1 MSLRRPSVHK
11 PTSGRAVGDTGVET
25 SYAAQVWIRLAAPD
39 LAGRVVVHGHR
50 SPEEVA
56 GFYRA
61 ADMFALTSV
70 REPYGTVYGEAMA
83 AGLPVVG
90 WDAGNLPHLARDG
103 VEGRVIPAGDQAA
116 LTAALAA
123 LATDEPLRR
132 RLGVAAGRRA
142 AAFPSW
148 KDTARL
154 LFAELR
160 TVVREVR
167 A

>member
-1 MSLRRPSVHK
+1 
-11 PTSGRAVGDTGVET
+11 
-25 SYAAQVWIRLAAPD
+25 
-39 LAGRVVVHGHR
+39 
-50 SPEEVA
+50 VA

-61 ADMFALTSV
+61 ADLFALTSV

-103 VEGRVIPAGDQAA
+103 VEGRVVPAGDRAA
-116 LTAALAA
+116 LSAALGA
-123 LATDEPLRR
+123 LATDERLRR
-132 RLGVAAGRRA
+132 QLGAAAWRRA
-142 AAFPSW
+142 DAFPSW
-148 KDTARL
+148 TDTARR

-160 TVVREVR
+160 DVVGESR